1 MKIDGSTVQDV
12 RLNKINLLYLSL
24 AIRGVARA
32 IDDASEGAD
41 KTGIIAELSCAAT
54 VLADINAVI
63 MGRIVDPGYF
73 TVTATER
80 EARNEH

>member
-12 RLNKINLLYLSL
+12 RLDSINLLYLSL

-41 KTGIIAELSCAAT
+41 ETGIIAELSCAAT
-54 VLADINAVI
+54 VLANINAAI
-63 MGRIVDPGYF
+63 MSRVVDPGCF

>member
-12 RLNKINLLYLSL
+12 RLDEINLLYLTL

-32 IDDASEGAD
+32 IDEASEGPD
-41 KTGIIAELSCAAT
+41 ETGIIAELSCAAT
-54 VLADINAVI
+54 VLADLNTAI
-63 MGRIVDPGYF
+63 MSRITDPGCF

-80 EARNEH
+80 EARNEN